1 MQEEMQKL
9 VMTLSNSKSAES
21 VQFKSIV
28 SDHNPLKPFYK
39 LLQLVE
45 PEDQH
50 LKLIKRL
57 LF

>member
-9 VMTLSNSKSAES
+9 IMTLSNSKSAES

-45 PEDQH
+45 PED
-50 LKLIKRL
+50 
-57 LF
+57 